1 MTMIDDLLD
10 DARERMAKTADSTQN
25 EFSSVR
31 TGRAT
36 PHLLEQT
43 VRRVFAEVTPEPDFQ
58 YSFDHFECF
67 SPSPPRPTYRMEA
80 AEAGR

>member
-36 PHLLEQT
+36 PHLLDRMNRSRIT
-43 VRRVFAEVTPEPDFQ
+43 VERVPPD
-58 YSFDHFECF
+58 
-67 SPSPPRPTYRMEA
+67 SPFYRFLV
-80 AEAGR
+80 

>member
-25 EFSSVR
+25 EFASVR

-36 PHLLEQT
+36 P
-43 VRRVFAEVTPEPDFQ
+43 RA
-58 YSFDHFECF
+58 CA
-67 SPSPPRPTYRMEA
+67 EA
-80 AEAGR
+80 AAKAPGAFLHIRGPQVVLQ